1 MSVSLKVSFNG
12 DTRRFTVFR
21 IYVTLEEL
29 RELFAGLFQDF
40 TEDTT
45 MKYLDDEN
53 ELVSIT
59 NQAEL
64 QEAIRLVPLLKNN
77 TICIQLNNEK
87 PQLPLKHHTVF
98 RKSVASLLQNTQRV
112 DCPNLN
118 DCSRQKV
125 LASIRDRK
133 TLKKED
139 PKAEDPKVEPK
150 KVPNEFERILQELEA
165 IGCTDRQRNI
175 EVIAQILNPKF

>member
-1 MSVSLKVSFNG
+1 
-12 DTRRFTVFR
+12 
-21 IYVTLEEL
+21 
-29 RELFAGLFQDF
+29 
-40 TEDTT
+40 
-45 MKYLDDEN
+45 
-53 ELVSIT
+53 
-59 NQAEL
+59 
-64 QEAIRLVPLLKNN
+64 
-77 TICIQLNNEK
+77 
-87 PQLPLKHHTVF
+87 
-98 RKSVASLLQNTQRV
+98 LQNTQRV

-165 IGCTDRQRNI
+165 IGFTDRQRSI
-175 EVIAQILNPKF
+175 EMIARIQNPKF